1 MSEKN
6 NKSEN
11 KIIKGEDIS
20 EIKKENNN
28 NINLDFYNDII
39 ENQIQKRSFLTNIPS
54 LYNNNNMYNNN
65 IKNINCVEKNLN
77 DKLNEIKE
85 QIKILNKNNIEYNS
99 ENKYDENNIKIQLM
113 KFNKIR
119 LKEIE
124 NKYKNKQKE
133 ILINLEKNYEIKKDN
148 KIFEDIK
155 NNKKIKDNNN
165 IILYQ
170 QMEQKFLEKEN
181 KLIHDTTN
189 ERKIKNLFYKQNINL
204 ESEKI
209 DIINYKKNLEKRA
222 EEQTK
227 NMKKLWHSRSMLL
240 KQYQN
245 IKNNKTVVQN
255 EINIEISKNN
265 EDKKIDR
272 KEYSKKNVK
281 LPIINEK
288 LKEESN
294 WRKIDI
300 KSLKGKER
308 INYVNK
314 KYFHKNNLLLNSL
327 KSLNFG
333 KKFIFGKK
341 KKHSNNIKEIKF
353 DNNYSSCDRKNVQP
367 INIII
372 PRNKTVDYNNIK
384 KEKINYLKEFRN
396 KNKKEFH
403 KWNKY
408 IKKDKEEL
416 DKDGIYIINKKV
428 EKLDEKVK
436 MKKELMNV
444 NGGYENNT
452 ELGNKVN
459 LILIDSIKGK
469 LTVLNELFYDD
480 NNKK

>member
-6 NKSEN
+6 NKIEN

-255 EINIEISKNN
+255 EINIEISKSN

-333 KKFIFGKK
+333 KKFFLGKK
-341 KKHSNNIKEIKF
+341 KNLCNNIKEKKF

-459 LILIDSIKGK
+459 LILVDSIKGK

>member
-255 EINIEISKNN
+255 EINIEISKSN

-314 KYFHKNNLLLNSL
+314 KYFQKNNLLLNSL

-333 KKFIFGKK
+333 KKFCLGKK
-341 KKHSNNIKEIKF
+341 KKHSNNIKEKKL

-459 LILIDSIKGK
+459 LILVDSIKGK
-469 LTVLNELFYDD
+469 LTVLNELFYDN

>member
-1 MSEKN
+1 
-6 NKSEN
+6 
-11 KIIKGEDIS
+11 
-20 EIKKENNN
+20 
-28 NINLDFYNDII
+28 
-39 ENQIQKRSFLTNIPS
+39 
-54 LYNNNNMYNNN
+54 MYNNN

-85 QIKILNKNNIEYNS
+85 QIKTLNKNNIEYNS
-99 ENKYDENNIKIQLM
+99 EKKIKKEKNENYDENNIKIQLM

-333 KKFIFGKK
+333 KKFHIW
-341 KKHSNNIKEIKF
+341 H
-353 DNNYSSCDRKNVQP
+353 
-367 INIII
+367 
-372 PRNKTVDYNNIK
+372 
-384 KEKINYLKEFRN
+384 
-396 KNKKEFH
+396 
-403 KWNKY
+403 KY
-408 IKKDKEEL
+408 IKRDKEL
-416 DKDGIYIINKKV
+416 DMDGINIINKKV
-428 EKLDEKVK
+428 EKLDEKAK
-436 MKKELMNV
+436 MKKKLMSV
-444 NGGYENNT
+444 NGGY
-452 ELGNKVN
+452 
-459 LILIDSIKGK
+459 
-469 LTVLNELFYDD
+469 D
-480 NNKK
+480 NNNKI